1 MSLRESTDTGFL
13 FGPTICRFI
22 PKNADG
28 GYADPSR
35 VVSSTSGPF
44 NFSAAAVPAAVT
56 VGIKLDDATPIA
68 ETLDLSAVVSI
79 SAVTAAELATAW
91 TAASVTGYT
100 GTVEAV
106 TGFFK
111 VAKTTPGTAK
121 YLQVTREIALYTGMP
136 VAIIPVNTHVSVA
149 IEQVNKDGERIS
161 IIDANGLETAV
172 ITDTYPT
179 GATITVTDS
188 AYDQNIR
195 ALVEGGTLETVAGYT
210 NKRYRSAGPGSI
222 PADFVFEAFN
232 SMYAR
237 DDSQRSNIKS
247 YRWRRYKS
255 VKGYNGGE
263 SGDQA
268 FQTGVY
274 TLGAVPYL
282 DPVTGVKESFVYE
295 EYILTPAEFA
305 ALKVKSV

>member
-1 MSLRESTDTGFL
+1 MALRESTATGFL

-28 GYADPSR
+28 GYADPTR

-44 NFSAAAVPAAVT
+44 DFSDAAVPAAVT
-56 VGIKLDDATPIA
+56 VTLKLDDATAIA
-68 ETLDLSAVVSI
+68 ETLDLSAVADI
-79 SAVTAAELATAW
+79 AAVTVAELATAW
-91 TAASVTGYT
+91 TAASVAGYT
-100 GTVEAV
+100 GTAEAV
-106 TGFFK
+106 TGYFK
-111 VAKTTPGTAK
+111 IAKTTPGTAK
-121 YLQVTREIALYTGMP
+121 YLQIGGEVALYTGMP
-136 VAIIPVNTHVSVA
+136 VAIIPVNTQVSVA

-161 IIDANGLETAV
+161 IIDSNGLETAV

-179 GATITVTDS
+179 GANITVTDS
-188 AYDQNIR
+188 VYDQNIR

-210 NKRYRSAGPGSI
+210 NKRYQSAGPGST
-222 PADFVFEAFN
+222 PGDFVFEAFN

-247 YRWRRYKS
+247 YRWRRYKA

-274 TLGAVPYL
+274 TLAAVPYL
-282 DPVTGVKESFVYE
+282 DPITSVKETFVYE
-295 EYILTPAEFA
+295 EYILTPAEFT